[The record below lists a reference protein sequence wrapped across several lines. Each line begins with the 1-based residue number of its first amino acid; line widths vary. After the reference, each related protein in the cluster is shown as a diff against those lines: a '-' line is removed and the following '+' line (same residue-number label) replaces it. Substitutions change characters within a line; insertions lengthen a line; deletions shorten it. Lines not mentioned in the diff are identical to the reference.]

1 MRTVVLVL
9 LIVVTACG
17 KSTPDRNAAV
27 CDHYAA
33 LAREC
38 AEDVPAGELAQL
50 ELMSRDFCRKGM
62 SGRHEEIFGERYKK
76 MIECTRNAD
85 GCEAYRGCQA
95 E

>member
-1 MRTVVLVL
+1 
-9 LIVVTACG
+9 
-17 KSTPDRNAAV
+17 
-27 CDHYAA
+27 
-33 LAREC
+33 
-38 AEDVPAGELAQL
+38 
-50 ELMSRDFCRKGM
+50 MSRDFCRKGM